1 MNPPEQDPAV
11 NALHRLEATSFGE
24 LLGAVEQIG
33 ANKGNRGVIELY
45 RTWLALQG
53 NGGRQAH
60 AAWFNLGAE
69 WNHAGDRDNAI
80 LCYRTALGIRP
91 GFAPAAINLGL
102 LLEQR
107 GEPQVALAC
116 WSEAIQP
123 DDSRIALINQRARLL
138 EKLGHLE
145 EAEAAMRTSLTI
157 QHDQPDVIQHW
168 LHIRQRMCAWPILND
183 AIRGLSPDD
192 LMENCGPLAALAL
205 TDQVAVQAR
214 IADAWIRRKIPP
226 APEHL
231 APAGGYRHDR
241 IRIGYMSSD
250 FCSHAMSYLIAELFE
265 RHDRS
270 RFEVHGY
277 CTSPEDGSDIR
288 RRVIAAFDH
297 FTIIKDMPDETA
309 ARAIRADEIDILI
322 DLNGLTTGTRM
333 ALLRWRPAPIQAT
346 YLGFIGPVPMPE
358 LDFLLCDEFVIPP
371 AFAALY
377 QPQPLYVAPNY
388 QANDRKRIIGEP
400 VDRASVGLPDDR
412 FVFCCFSNHYKITE
426 PMFGAWMEILR
437 RVEGSVLWLIADNVW
452 SCGNLAARATAAGI
466 DPERLLFGGRV
477 GPAEYMA
484 RLALPDMFLDTSPY
498 NAGTIASDAI
508 RMGLPMVT
516 LSGESF
522 ASRMAGRLLQA
533 IGATSGITESLDNYI
548 ETAVALATQ
557 PELLANY
564 RSSFTETNWADTI
577 GDIATFTFHYEESLI
592 QIELALRAEHPRE
605 DPPTAEAALNRLL
618 AEVAA

>member
-1 MNPPEQDPAV
+1 MNQPEPDPAV
-11 NALHRLEATSFGE
+11 SALHRLEATSFGE
-24 LLGAVEQIG
+24 LLAAVEQLG
-33 ANKGNRGVIELY
+33 TNKGNRGVIDLY

-53 NGGRQAH
+53 NCGRQTH

-69 WNHAGDRDNAI
+69 WGHAGDRDNAI
-80 LCYRTALGIRP
+80 LCYRTALALRP

-102 LLEQR
+102 LLELR
-107 GEPQVALAC
+107 GEPQTALAC
-116 WSEAIQP
+116 WTEALQSE
-123 DDSRIALINQRARLL
+123 DDRTALLNQRARLL
-138 EKLGHLE
+138 EQLGRLD
-145 EAEAAMRTSLTI
+145 EAEAAMKTSLTI
-157 QHDQPDVIQHW
+157 RHDQPDVIQHW
-168 LHIRQRMCAWPILND
+168 LHIRQRMCQWPILND

-214 IADAWIRRKIPP
+214 IADAWIQRKIPP
-226 APEHL
+226 VAEHL
-231 APAGGYRHDR
+231 APPGGYRHDR
-241 IRIGYMSSD
+241 IRLGYMSSD

-270 RFEVHGY
+270 RFEIHGY

-297 FTIIKDMPDETA
+297 FTIIRNMADETA
-309 ARAIRADEIDILI
+309 ARTIRADEIDILI

-333 ALLRWRPAPIQAT
+333 AILRWRPAPIQAT

-377 QPQPLYVAPNY
+377 RPQPLYVAPNY

-400 VDRASVGLPDDR
+400 ITRANVGLPEDR

-426 PMFGAWMEILR
+426 TMFGAWMEILR
-437 RVEGSVLWLIADNVW
+437 RAEGSVLWLIADNVW
-452 SCGNLAARATAAGI
+452 SVENLSTRAASAGI

-477 GPAEYMA
+477 GPAEYMS
-484 RLALPDMFLDTSPY
+484 RLALPDLFLDTSPY

-522 ASRMAGRLLQA
+522 ASRMAGRLLRA
-533 IGATSGITESLDNYI
+533 IGATAGIAESLDAYVDA
-548 ETAVALATQ
+548 AVTLATRPDQ
-557 PELLANY
+557 LAHY
-564 RSSFTETNWADTI
+564 RSLFTETNWTDTI

-592 QIELALRAEHPRE
+592 QIELALRADHPRQGA
-605 DPPTAEAALNRLL
+605 PNAEAAPHRLL
-618 AEVAA
+618 AQVAA